1 MVVMSSSVPEIREK
15 ILEVLQPLGF
25 EVRPFLIGWYN
36 GQERQEPLGIRSKI
50 RKVILKCLL
59 SISRHSVF

>member
-25 EVRPFLIGWYN
+25 EVHPFLIGWYN
-36 GQERQEPLGIRSKI
+36 GQERQEPQGIGL
-50 RKVILKCLL
+50 KVKK
-59 SISRHSVF
+59 VT

>member
-1 MVVMSSSVPEIREK
+1 MVVVSSSVPEIREK

-25 EVRPFLIGWYN
+25 EVRPFLVGWYN
-36 GQERQEPLGIRSKI
+36 GQERQEPQGIRLKI
-50 RKVILKCLL
+50 IKVTF